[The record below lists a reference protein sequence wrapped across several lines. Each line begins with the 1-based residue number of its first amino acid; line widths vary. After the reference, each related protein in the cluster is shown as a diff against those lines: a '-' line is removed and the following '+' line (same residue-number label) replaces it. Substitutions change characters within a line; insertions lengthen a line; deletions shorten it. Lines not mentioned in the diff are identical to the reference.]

1 MRDRVVPPAESR
13 IEIVCRGG
21 VWIVTVHGEHDIA
34 TRPSLQEE
42 LDRVSAAGGRIVVD
56 LSPASFLDSSVIRA
70 VATPAAGDGALPQV
84 AGVVAPE
91 GTFARRLA
99 GLVGLDAVVPVHD
112 TLDEALGG
120 GSRR

>member
-1 MRDRVVPPAESR
+1 MRDRAVPPAESR
-13 IEIVCRGG
+13 IEIVCRSG
-21 VWIVTVHGEHDIA
+21 VWVVTVHGEHDIA

-70 VATPAAGDGALPQV
+70 VATPAAGDGSLPHV
-84 AGVVAPE
+84 ADVVAPE

-99 GLVGLDAVVPVHD
+99 GLVGLDAVVRVHD

>member
-13 IEIVCRGG
+13 IEIACRGG
-21 VWIVTVHGEHDIA
+21 VWVVTVHGEHDIA

-42 LDRVSAAGGRIVVD
+42 LDRVCAAGGRIVVD

-70 VATPAAGDGALPQV
+70 VATPAAGHGTPPRV